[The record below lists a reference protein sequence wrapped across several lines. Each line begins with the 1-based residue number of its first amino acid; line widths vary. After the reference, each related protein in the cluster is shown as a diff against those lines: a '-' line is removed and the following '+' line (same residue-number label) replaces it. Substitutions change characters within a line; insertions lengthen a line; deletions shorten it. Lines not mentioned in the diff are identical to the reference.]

1 MFWKLKDTSQIIK
14 TCGNAEKRIFRVAT
28 NLENLEK
35 SGNFEI
41 VRENLKK
48 AGKNVKESGILN
60 FAQTQFFERLKFVKA
75 MLIK

>member
-1 MFWKLKDTSQIIK
+1 VSFIT
-14 TCGNAEKRIFRVAT
+14 VAT
-28 NLENLEK
+28 SLENLEK

-60 FAQTQFFERLKFVKA
+60 FAQTQFFERLKFVKEQC
-75 MLIK
+75 